1 MALPPEESVVAGA
14 FTATQ
19 GHSSHPNDGENDSG
33 NPQDV
38 QCEAPHPQG
47 SGRAAVAAE

>member
-38 QCEAPHPQG
+38 QCEARTRKDQD
-47 SGRAAVAAE
+47 EQQ